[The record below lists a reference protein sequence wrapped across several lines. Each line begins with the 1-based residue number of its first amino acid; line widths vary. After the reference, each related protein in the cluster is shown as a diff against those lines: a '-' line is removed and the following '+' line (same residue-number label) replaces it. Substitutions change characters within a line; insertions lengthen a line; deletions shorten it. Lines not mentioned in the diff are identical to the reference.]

1 MKFSS
6 HLGNKKI
13 NIDFS
18 SPIDI
23 SIPLIFSK
31 KKLTAWGMPFPI
43 KDAVKIGNWIGRV
56 KEGGPVNFNNIWF
69 NPHAHVTHTE
79 CYGHISIDE
88 KNINTIQKDF
98 FFFSK
103 LITVKP
109 EKKENDLIISKNL
122 ISDKINNIFELDTL
136 IIRTLPNKYTQKN
149 KSYSEQ
155 NPPYLTE
162 DCILYIKNLGVKNLL
177 IDLPSID
184 KEKDEGEV
192 RNHKL
197 FFDSLNGGNKNT
209 ITELI
214 YVPDEVLDGE
224 YLLNLQFMPI
234 ENDAAPSRPVLFKI
248 HFI

>member
-6 HLGNKKI
+6 HLRNKKI

-23 SIPLIFSK
+23 SIPLTFSK
-31 KKLTAWGMPFPI
+31 KKLTAWGIPLPM

-56 KEGGPVNFNNIWF
+56 KDGGPVNFNNIWF

-79 CYGHISIDE
+79 CYGHISINE
-88 KNINTIQKDF
+88 KNINTTQKDF

-103 LITVKP
+103 LITVNP

-122 ISDKINNIFELDTL
+122 ISRKINNIFELDTL
-136 IIRTLPNKYTQKN
+136 IIRTLPNKHNQKIKN
-149 KSYSEQ
+149 YSNQ

-197 FFDSLNGGNKNT
+197 FFDSINGGNKNT

-214 YVPDEVLDGE
+214 YVPDAVPDGE

>member
-6 HLGNKKI
+6 YLRKKKI

-23 SIPLIFSK
+23 SIPLTFSK
-31 KKLTAWGMPFPI
+31 KKLRAWGVPFP
-43 KDAVKIGNWIGRV
+43 KKEPVKIGNWIGCV
-56 KEGGPVNFNNIWF
+56 KDGGAVNFNNIWF

-79 CYGHISIDE
+79 CFGHISIDE
-88 KNINTIQKDF
+88 KNINTTQKDF

-103 LITVKP
+103 LITVSP
-109 EKKENDLIISKNL
+109 EKKEQDLIISKKI
-122 ISDKINNIFELDTL
+122 ISNKINNLFDFDTL
-136 IIRTLPNKYTQKN
+136 IIRTLPNENN
-149 KSYSEQ
+149 KKVKDYSNQ
-155 NPPYLTE
+155 NPPYLSE
-162 DCILYIKNLGVKNLL
+162 ECLLYIKEIGVKNLL

-197 FFDSLNGGNKNT
+197 FFDYSKGGNKNT
-209 ITELI
+209 ITEMI
-214 YVPDEVLDGE
+214 YIPNEVIDGE

-234 ENDAAPSRPVLFKI
+234 ENDAAPSRPILFKI
-248 HFI
+248 DYT

>member
-1 MKFSS
+1 MKFSTY
-6 HLGNKKI
+6 LGNRKI

-23 SIPLIFSK
+23 SIPLTFSQ
-31 KKLTAWGMPFPI
+31 KKLRAWGIPYPR
-43 KDAVKIGNWIGRV
+43 KDAVKIGDWIGSV
-56 KEGGPVNFNNIWF
+56 KEGGAVNFNNIFF

-79 CYGHISIDE
+79 CFGHISMEE
-88 KNINTIQKDF
+88 KSINNIQKEF

-103 LITVKP
+103 LITVNP
-109 EKKENDLIISKNL
+109 EKKDQDLIISKKL
-122 ISDKINNIFELDTL
+122 ISNKINNLFDFDTL
-136 IIRTLPNKYTQKN
+136 IIRTLPNENN
-149 KSYSEQ
+149 KKIKDYSNQ
-155 NPPYLTE
+155 NPPYLSE
-162 DCILYIKNLGVKNLL
+162 ECLLYIKEIGVKNLL

-197 FFDSLNGGNKNT
+197 FFDYSKGGNKNT

-214 YVPDEVLDGE
+214 YIPDEVLDGE

-234 ENDAAPSRPVLFKI
+234 ENDAAPSRPILFKI
-248 HFI
+248 DYT

>member
-6 HLGNKKI
+6 HLRNKKI

-23 SIPLIFSK
+23 SIPLTFSK
-31 KKLTAWGMPFPI
+31 KKLTAWGIPFPI

-56 KEGGPVNFNNIWF
+56 KDGGPVNFNNIWF

-88 KNINTIQKDF
+88 KNINTSQKDF

-103 LITVKP
+103 LITVNP
-109 EKKENDLIISKNL
+109 VEKENDLIISKNL
-122 ISDKINNIFELDTL
+122 ISDEINNIFELDTL
-136 IIRTLPNKYTQKN
+136 IIRTLPNKHSQKKKN
-149 KSYSEQ
+149 YSNQ

-162 DCILYIKNLGVKNLL
+162 DCILYIKKLGVKNLL

-214 YVPDEVLDGE
+214 YVPDAVLDGE